1 MRLFRDDEPWLEL
14 PLLAVRELSKICNCC
29 GVRFEKKLVSNLLLL
44 LTGLLLLLLL
54 G

>member
-14 PLLAVRELSKICNCC
+14 PLLDVREFSKICSCC

-44 LTGLLLLLLL
+44 LAGLLLLLFV